1 MLDWHFQ
8 QGEDLMSNIFD
19 YCDNIRKIPLT
30 ALIFSS
36 DNIDIDINVTT
47 LRPHLDADIEL

>member
-1 MLDWHFQ
+1 MPDWHFQ

>member
-1 MLDWHFQ
+1 
-8 QGEDLMSNIFD
+8 MSNIFD
-19 YCDNIRKIPLT
+19 YCDNIRKIPFT

-47 LRPHLDADIEL
+47 LRTHLDADIEL